1 MSLAERKPFRTLLMS
16 PIVSGVV
23 LLSLISMESRAQDTE
38 ESCPCFNY
46 EEVES
51 IFQSGVHLTE
61 EEGMSECTAQDY
73 SVECK
78 AEVIVW
84 DQNYTIVA
92 QASIDWFDFDPG
104 GCVYIDTTSDPD
116 VERNIRWPHP
126 APEATARACFNIISR
141 VIEKL
146 DTSGRCNT
154 YP

>member
-1 MSLAERKPFRTLLMS
+1 MSLAERKSFRKLLMS
-16 PIVSGVV
+16 PVVSAVV
-23 LLSLISMESRAQDTE
+23 LLSLISMGSRAQDTQ

-61 EEGMSECTAQDY
+61 EEGMSDCSAQDY
-73 SVECK
+73 SVECN

-92 QASIDWFDFDPG
+92 RARIDWFDFDPG
-104 GCVYIDTTSDPD
+104 GCIYIDTTSDPD

-126 APEATARACFNIISR
+126 APEATARACFNIISG
-141 VIEKL
+141 VIAKS